1 MDESEKGIADLQN
14 LMQNYAAVLAKA
26 TGNSDGMLQETVSK
40 ILADIDKYED
50 KECLRS
56 WAKVVGGKLLGNC
69 AGDNGKHD
77 SSFIDGHEYV
87 SK

>member
-1 MDESEKGIADLQN
+1 MDEFEKGIADLQN

-26 TGNSDGMLQETVSK
+26 TGHSDGMLQETVSK

-56 WAKVVGGKLLGNC
+56 WARVVAGRFRHDNC
-69 AGDNGKHD
+69 DKQKRP
-77 SSFIDGHEYV
+77 FIDGHEYI
-87 SK
+87 S

>member
-1 MDESEKGIADLQN
+1 MDEFEKGIADLQN

-26 TGNSDGMLQETVSK
+26 TGHSDGMLQETVSK

-56 WAKVVGGKLLGNC
+56 WARVVIGRIHHDNC
-69 AGDNGKHD
+69 DKQKRP
-77 SSFIDGHEYV
+77 FIDGHEYI
-87 SK
+87 S